1 MTHRSSAA
9 AIGTLLALTLAACSG
24 GDTTTGWNPD
34 PAATGGDDAGTPPPG
49 TDASTPT
56 PAKDSGTTPPVVD
69 AAAPTPDAGTPN
81 DGFDAFQHHNLDV
94 INAYRAKLSV
104 APLKLDA
111 QLSTF
116 ALAGSVQS
124 TKDHIPHQH
133 FIDASNANTLWS
145 SGFTSSAAEN
155 QGDPNGWYVMDSDP
169 TKNELKQIDQIQ
181 LQMYNEG
188 PGTGTAH
195 GHYMNMM
202 NAKFKRVGIGLLE
215 VKGSLYLT
223 NDFSD

>member
-1 MTHRSSAA
+1 MNLRTSAA
-9 AIGTLLALTLAACSG
+9 LGTLLALTLVACSG

-34 PAATGGDDAGTPPPG
+34 PAATSGDDSGTPTPGSDAGTP
-49 TDASTPT
+49 TPT
-56 PAKDSGTTPPVVD
+56 KDSGTTPPVAD
-69 AAAPTPDAGTPN
+69 AAPPTPDAGTPN

-104 APLKLDA
+104 APLTLDA
-111 QLSTF
+111 PLSTF
-116 ALAGSVQS
+116 ALAGSVES
-124 TKDHIPHQH
+124 TKDHIAHQH
-133 FIDASNANTLWS
+133 FITAGNNGTLWT
-145 SGFTSSAAEN
+145 SGFKSSAGEN

-169 TKNELKQIDQIQ
+169 TKNEMKQIDQIQ

-188 PGTGTAH
+188 PGTGEAH

-202 NAKFKRVGIGLLE
+202 NSKFNRVGIGLVE
-215 VKGSLYLT
+215 VSGSLYLT